1 MWGYNGDLVGAYKLV
16 AAKVIIDG
24 FDSKQSWTMTVGP
37 DGTILSA
44 NGFYADFVPT
54 AEYETVGA
62 KTAIER
68 TQNALWANLPAQE
81 IFRDG
86 YVYPM
91 DLGVTSNSSEVARN
105 QAGQPIIYAGVER
118 IEIAKAE
125 KSLISWYLNDGSTIL
140 LPAYLLSESISDD
153 SRQWLQ
159 LSITDKYVDFS

>member
-1 MWGYNGDLVGAYKLV
+1 
-16 AAKVIIDG
+16 
-24 FDSKQSWTMTVGP
+24 
-37 DGTILSA
+37 LSA
-44 NGFYADFVPT
+44 NGFFAKFVPT
-54 AEYETVGA
+54 TDYQIVGA

-91 DLGVTSNSSEVARN
+91 ELGVSNDSTDVARN
-105 QAGQPIIYAGVER
+105 QAGQPIIDAGVER

-125 KSLISWYLNDGSTIL
+125 KSLISWYLSDGSTIL
-140 LPAYLLSESISDD
+140 LPAYLLSESDSED

-159 LSITDKYVDFS
+159 LAIADEYVDFS

>member
-1 MWGYNGDLVGAYKLV
+1 
-16 AAKVIIDG
+16 
-24 FDSKQSWTMTVGP
+24 
-37 DGTILSA
+37 LSA
-44 NGFYADFVPT
+44 NGFFAKFVPT
-54 AEYETVGA
+54 TDYQIVGA

-91 DLGVTSNSSEVARN
+91 ELGVSNDSTDVARN
-105 QAGQPIIYAGVER
+105 QAGQPIIDAGVER

-140 LPAYLLSESISDD
+140 LPAYLLSDSNADD

-159 LSITDKYVDFS
+159 LAIADEYVDFS